1 MNLNIDAEWQAF
13 LNLQK
18 PSAHTLIDLSSM
30 KKTDN
35 QCTAANQTH
44 TQSNTHCRDR
54 GCCTQPMTM
63 TNDDDS
69 DVSDTSDDEDD
80 DDDDDDDDEDDD
92 DDDDDDVHT
101 DSDNRKNNHPGTTTK
116 TNSLQDSHTNPT
128 HTRNPCEEL
137 YISTQTQ
144 IFFLNTHEL
153 DVDNMFWT
161 IPVLNY
167 STPGMGVI
175 KKQMRVIA
183 KDKDEFEQY
192 QERLKSY
199 TYYTEKIMKQIDN
212 PKARKIKYKDVR
224 KLTIGVSKK
233 DIMNCHGKNKN
244 AFINC
249 FAMIL
254 RVKYKNSYHEIHVK
268 VFNTGKLAIPGI
280 VDEGLLEETKIL
292 LLQTL
297 QPSFTEKNIQL
308 KLIPASESPLVKR
321 LVRAKKKP
329 KQTISGNSSSTVIQ
343 PGGENEQNAAASSS
357 SSTTNT
363 KSYFEYVQPKE
374 NVLINSNFNCGYYIQ
389 QEKLKKV
396 LHDKYNLNT
405 AYDPSMYPGV
415 KCKFFYKNEL
425 PEDPALQDGVISDSD
440 KNVTMMEL
448 DELSKEK
455 YTRVSFMIFRTGN
468 CLIVGN
474 CTKPILQYVFGF
486 VKKILMDEYENI
498 KAIHDIP
505 VVKMKK
511 KKPRKK
517 IVYLERAYYQ
527 SYSPNTIPSG
537 KSCKT

>member
-1 MNLNIDAEWQAF
+1 MFAYITSFLDIMSSMNIDAEWQAF
-13 LNLQK
+13 LQLQK
-18 PSAHTLIDLSSM
+18 PSAHSLIDINSLP
-30 KKTDN
+30 TDTN
-35 QCTAANQTH
+35 MNMDSYCKQC
-44 TQSNTHCRDR
+44 SNEPSTCSETTFEK
-54 GCCTQPMTM
+54 CEY
-63 TNDDDS
+63 DDD
-69 DVSDTSDDEDD
+69 TEDDYDDDDESEEDD
-80 DDDDDDDDEDDD
+80 DDDDNDDEA
-92 DDDDDDVHT
+92 
-101 DSDNRKNNHPGTTTK
+101 DSDEQRTYNEYHNQRRNETLKSSVANPVETK
-116 TNSLQDSHTNPT
+116 APYSQ
-128 HTRNPCEEL
+128 TRNECEDL

-144 IFFLNTHEL
+144 IFFLNTNEL

-161 IPVLNY
+161 IPILDY

-183 KDKDEFEQY
+183 KDKEEFEQY
-192 QERLKSY
+192 QERLKTY
-199 TYYTEKIMKQIDN
+199 TYFTEKIMKQIDN

-254 RVKYKNSYHEIHVK
+254 RVKYQNMYHEIHVK

-280 VDEGLLEETKIL
+280 VDDGLLEETKIL

-297 QPSFTEKNIQL
+297 QPSFTLKNIQL
-308 KLIPASESPLVKR
+308 KLISASESPLVKR

-329 KQTISGNSSSTVIQ
+329 NKSSSGTSNNTLASDGSAQ
-343 PGGENEQNAAASSS
+343 PNV
-357 SSTTNT
+357 SSTANS

-389 QEKLKKV
+389 QEKLKHV
-396 LHDKYNLNT
+396 LQNKYKLNT

-415 KCKFFYKNEL
+415 KCKFFYKNDL
-425 PEDPALQDGVISDSD
+425 PEDPMIQDGVISESD
-440 KNVTMMEL
+440 RNVTMMEL

-474 CTKPILQYVFGF
+474 CTKPILQFVFEF
-486 VKKILMDEYENI
+486 VKKILMDEYDHI

-527 SYSPNTIPSG
+527 NHMSNSTI
-537 KSCKT
+537 